1 MNPQVLLDAAT
12 IVEAGWCQG
21 SNARR
26 ANGQRCSHRDLTAT
40 QFCLIGAVYCAAE
53 NLRGSDFCPAT
64 ELEAMRQHLGYEYI
78 DEFNDR
84 PNMTAATVAE
94 ELRKCAT
101 KTT

>member
-1 MNPQVLLDAAT
+1 MNPQVLLDAAA

-21 SNARR
+21 ANARR
-26 ANGQRCSHRDLTAT
+26 ADGQRCSHQDPAAT
-40 QFCLIGAVYCAAE
+40 QFCLLGAVYRAAE
-53 NLRGSDFCPAT
+53 HLHACPAT
-64 ELEAMRQHLGYEYI
+64 ELDAMRQHLGYEYA